1 MEDQPS
7 RLQTLMT
14 IWPVSLITCAL
25 VIPLVAVIVGQ
36 LFTVDGTISV
46 LYAVGKPLAVPVY
59 FGLVAGEIMLLAY
72 ALCLCQGSVLHRW
85 LGRVT
90 YFVPLGWLLFM
101 LWVSGSGVGVLGVRL
116 GSVQASIVALLY
128 LAALVVIIERQRLA
142 ERLKNRA

>member
-25 VIPLVAVIVGQ
+25 VVPLVAVIVGQ

-46 LYAVGKPLAVPVY
+46 LYAVGKPLAVP
-59 FGLVAGEIMLLAY
+59 LAY
-72 ALCLCQGSVLHRW
+72 ALCLCQGSVLHHW

-142 ERLKNRA
+142 ESLKNRA

>member
-25 VIPLVAVIVGQ
+25 VVPLVAVIVGQ

-72 ALCLCQGSVLHRW
+72 ALCQGSILHHW

-116 GSVQASIVALLY
+116 GSVQASIVTLLY
-128 LAALVVIIERQRLA
+128 LAALVVIIERQRLT

>member
-14 IWPVSLITCAL
+14 IWPVSLLTCAL
-25 VIPLVAVIVGQ
+25 VVPLVAVIVGQ

-46 LYAVGKPLAVPVY
+46 LYAVGKPLAAPVY
-59 FGLVAGEIMLLAY
+59 FGLVAGEIMLLTY
-72 ALCLCQGSVLHRW
+72 ALCLYQGSVLHHW

-142 ERLKNRA
+142 ESLKNRA